1 LFLNDNDFRQEGHY
15 IDSKKISLKISL
27 KGTLILVFGFILI
40 IFSIGLSI
48 AYGAADIRLTTVW
61 EAVSHFNPE
70 LTSHQI
76 INEIRMPR
84 AIGAVMVGALLA
96 VSGAVMQG
104 LTRNPLASPSIMGV
118 TDGAAFALVVTLAF
132 LPAVSIVGLT
142 FASFLGAGFGVS
154 LVLMIGTFSKGG
166 LTPVK
171 LALAGVAV
179 GSLLSA
185 ISTAIALHT
194 QVAKSMSFWYA
205 GGLTST
211 NWTSIKILILAG
223 GIGLLLAMYISRSI
237 TILSLG
243 EEVSKGLGQNTFLVK
258 SLGVLVVLLLTGAAV
273 SVAGAVG
280 FIGLVIPHITRFI
293 IGSDYRWIIPISAVL
308 GGLLLVLADIFAR
321 MVNAPYETPV
331 GAITAIIGVP
341 FFLYLAR
348 GERRG
353 L

>member
-1 LFLNDNDFRQEGHY
+1 M
-15 IDSKKISLKISL
+15 KKRTSL
-27 KGTLILVFGFILI
+27 KGTSVIIFGLILI
-40 IFSIGLSI
+40 ILSMGLSI
-48 AYGAADIRLTTVW
+48 AYGAANIKLATVW
-61 EAVSHFNPE
+61 EAVSHFNPDV
-70 LTSHQI
+70 TSHQI
-76 INEIRMPR
+76 IQEIRLPR
-84 AIGAVMVGALLA
+84 AIGAVLVGALLA

-118 TDGAAFALVVTLAF
+118 TDGAAFALVITLAF
-132 LPAVSIVGLT
+132 FPAATLLSLT
-142 FASFLGAGFGVS
+142 FSSFVGAGLGVM
-154 LVLMIGTFSKGG
+154 LVFMIGAYSKGG

-179 GSLLSA
+179 GAMLSA
-185 ISTAIALHT
+185 FSSAIALHF
-194 QVAKSMSFWYA
+194 QVAKDMSFWYA
-205 GGLTST
+205 GGLTSM
-211 NWTSIKILILAG
+211 NWGSVKILLVAG
-223 GIGLLLAMYISRSI
+223 GLGLLLSMYISRSI

-243 EEVSKGLGQNTFLVK
+243 EEVSKGLGQNTLLVK
-258 SLGVLVVLLLTGAAV
+258 SLGVIVVLVLTGAAV
-273 SVAGAVG
+273 SVAGAIG

-308 GGLLLVLADIFAR
+308 GGLLLVLADIAAR
-321 MVNAPYETPV
+321 MVNAPFETPV

>member
-1 LFLNDNDFRQEGHY
+1 MRENDIQQGGSSLPY
-15 IDSKKISLKISL
+15 MKKRTSL
-27 KGTLILVFGFILI
+27 KGTGVIIFGLILI
-40 IFSIGLSI
+40 ILSIGLSI
-48 AYGAADIRLTTVW
+48 AYGAANIKLATVW
-61 EAVSHFNPE
+61 EAVSHFNPDVA
-70 LTSHQI
+70 SHQI
-76 INEIRMPR
+76 IQEIRLPR
-84 AIGAVMVGALLA
+84 AIGAVLVGALLA

-118 TDGAAFALVVTLAF
+118 TDGAAFALVITLAF
-132 LPAVSIVGLT
+132 FPAATLLSLT
-142 FASFLGAGFGVS
+142 FSSFVGAGLGVM
-154 LVLMIGTFSKGG
+154 LVFMIGAYSKGG

-179 GSLLSA
+179 GAMLSA
-185 ISTAIALHT
+185 FSSAIALHS
-194 QVAKSMSFWYA
+194 QVAKDMSFWYA
-205 GGLTST
+205 GGLTSM
-211 NWTSIKILILAG
+211 NWSSVKILLVAG
-223 GIGLLLAMYISRSI
+223 GLGLLLSMYISRSI

-243 EEVSKGLGQNTFLVK
+243 EEVSKGLGQNTLLVK
-258 SLGVLVVLLLTGAAV
+258 LLGVIVVLVLTGAAV
-273 SVAGAVG
+273 SVAGAIG

-308 GGLLLVLADIFAR
+308 GGLLLVLADIAAR
-321 MVNAPYETPV
+321 MVNAPFETPV

>member
-1 LFLNDNDFRQEGHY
+1 MNPT
-15 IDSKKISLKISL
+15 SLRTSI
-27 KGTLILVFGFILI
+27 KGTIILLIGVLLIL
-40 IFSIGLSI
+40 FSMGLSI
-48 AYGAADIRLTTVW
+48 SYGAADIKLSTVW
-61 EAVSHFNPE
+61 EAVSRFNPNVAP
-70 LTSHQI
+70 HQI
-76 INEIRMPR
+76 IQEIRMPR
-84 AIGAVMVGALLA
+84 AISAVLVGALLA

-118 TDGAAFALVVTLAF
+118 TDGAAFALVITLAF
-132 LPAVSIVGLT
+132 FPAATILSLT
-142 FASFLGAGFGVS
+142 FSSLVGAGLGVI
-154 LVLMIGTFSKGG
+154 LVFTIGAFSKGG

-179 GSLLSA
+179 GSMLNA
-185 ISTAIALHT
+185 ISNAIALHF
-194 QVAKSMSFWYA
+194 QVAKDMSFWYA

-211 NWTSIKILILAG
+211 NWGSVKILLIAG
-223 GIGLLLAMYISRSI
+223 GLGLLLAMFISRSI

-243 EEVSKGLGQNTFLVK
+243 EEVSKGLGQNTLLVK
-258 SLGVLVVLLLTGAAV
+258 SLGVIVVLVLTGAAV
-273 SVAGAVG
+273 SIAGAIG

-308 GGLLLVLADIFAR
+308 GGLLLVLADIAAR
-321 MVNAPYETPV
+321 MVNAPFETPV

-348 GERRG
+348 RERRG